1 MLQFHPP
8 KKVYGGRWA
17 GVICILI
24 KFSVA
29 KATLESQTSVCLSV
43 RPSQKP
49 LSLSELLLSAIE
61 PIDHRANQPLS
72 LSTIQPINHRAY

>member
-24 KFSVA
+24 KFFDCRLKILRFLNLIRFGQRLDNKLIWYLV
-29 KATLESQTSVCLSV
+29 
-43 RPSQKP
+43 SQKMIG
-49 LSLSELLLSAIE
+49 LLNILVKNHEIYMTSF
-61 PIDHRANQPLS
+61 IDS
-72 LSTIQPINHRAY
+72 S